1 MVVTKL
7 KDVFMK
13 ASALKK
19 FRYENVLFSI
29 NKVRSVYWTSGEN
42 SLELIELSII
52 NKVSLV

>member
-29 NKVRSVYWTSGEN
+29 NKVRSVYWISGEN